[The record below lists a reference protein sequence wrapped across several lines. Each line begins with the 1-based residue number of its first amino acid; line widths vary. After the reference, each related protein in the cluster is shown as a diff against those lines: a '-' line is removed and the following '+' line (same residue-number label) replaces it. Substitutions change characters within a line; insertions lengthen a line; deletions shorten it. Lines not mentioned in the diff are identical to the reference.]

1 MMHEAD
7 DKFIEL
13 LMLKVILN
21 RKLIL
26 TPLITPNLT
35 LDLVDSVQEGQF
47 VLLIVNVDPKEE
59 KLIGKFHY
67 DRYIFLFIPVIE
79 FILYPHVLELRDIPK
94 LG

>member
-1 MMHEAD
+1 MIHKDD
-7 DKFIEL
+7 DKFVEL
-13 LMLKVILN
+13 LILKVILN

-35 LDLVDSVQEGQF
+35 LDLVDSAQEGQF

-59 KLIGKFHY
+59 KLLGKFHY
-67 DRYIFLFIPVIE
+67 DRYIFLLIPVIE

>member
-1 MMHEAD
+1 MVHKAV
-7 DKFIEL
+7 DKFVEL
-13 LMLKVILN
+13 LILKVNLT
-21 RKLIL
+21 RKLIF
-26 TPLITPNLT
+26 TPLITPNFT

-59 KLIGKFHY
+59 KLRGKFHY
-67 DRYIFLFIPVIE
+67 DKYIFLFMPDTE